1 MRFSTF
7 KGAKM
12 RFLRVIYVGVLLLS
26 SLLGKGEFHL
36 HGSYDLDKDDK
47 VETLVLNSRLL
58 SAIWVEV
65 SNTSSLDTLW
75 SYSLLNGQKFS
86 DAEVV
91 DINADGYSDLI
102 LIPDLFASIGN
113 QGWLYIFLG
122 RAGGFSDTPIIVK
135 DFPLEVTTIRPSNL
149 TLVPG
154 GSPKLGIAFGAP
166 VRFGMLFDLE
176 ISDRDISFSNIKKL
190 SAPIINNGYGSV
202 YIGGFVSGASSYIAM
217 ISPEN
222 NKLKTAIFDV
232 GKNFSLVHSDL
243 MVLNDARYILGA
255 DLQSF
260 SSNSS
265 GKAGLLIPFGTDDVY
280 LLSVLNDNGL
290 LSKTSF
296 SGQGVFPIKDS
307 GNIIKILQSR
317 QDADIEESLPVISDY
332 LPSRLEKEVLSDP
345 RAPVQPEAEPLN
357 SIPMDYSRDVTSLP
371 PGESKIFNE
380 GSRQAKEKDNYSSLS
395 PTLGDFLESV
405 KDEIIEIKKSEDK
418 TSVPTVNIEMA
429 SVNWAD
435 EAGFTQLNL
444 GEYIPDEEKLDSTI
458 SPIPNKDEGIATFT
472 KEAQESLRP
481 KVVNSDT
488 SLYVSSRNKIDLYY
502 VLAMTPASDTRD
514 RYVFDGEAPF
524 GVSVNQIPPSGDAT
538 HYQHGVSANLANLER
553 GKTFDFAYSLR
564 DVRLDSITT
573 LTMVHD
579 MQTNVVFMSISPT
592 DDSLS
597 QSYQPE
603 SFDPQLFEF
612 PDYFFEG
619 FPTSLDMDFTNKL
632 IRFSFNEEQDST
644 YQGIYLSSTT
654 PSRPSQSLAVFMDD
668 GTLQAV
674 RGEVT
679 VRANGSKKVTTEFDL
694 VGKIE
699 PAVMFSRLIQEMF
712 PEELKV
718 KLLQGASLEEPL
730 FGPSGK
736 LPKITREPRLP
747 DAQPSQSEP
756 EIPIEPK
763 QSNVPAKDEKTDA
776 VKSNLPL
783 EVPSTQK
790 DELMPLVPV
799 LEKTLPDTVPLMADS
814 LKLEQA
820 KDVVFPNKK
829 LKEAKPE
836 ESQSEPLETIDLNK
850 NGAIK
855 GE

>member
-1 MRFSTF
+1 
-7 KGAKM
+7 M
-12 RFLRVIYVGVLLLS
+12 RFLRVIYVGVLILS
-26 SLLGKGEFHL
+26 SLLGKGDFHL
-36 HGSYDLDKDDK
+36 HGSYDFDNDDK
-47 VETLVLNSRLL
+47 VETLILNSSQS
-58 SAIWVEV
+58 SAIWVEI
-65 SNTSSLDTLW
+65 SKTSSLDTLW
-75 SYSLLNGQKFS
+75 SYNLIDGQKFS
-86 DAEVV
+86 DAELV
-91 DINADGYSDLI
+91 DINTDNFFDLI

-122 RAGGFSDTPIIVK
+122 RPGGFSDKPIIVK
-135 DFPLEVTTIRPSNL
+135 DFPLESSTIRPSNL
-149 TLVPG
+149 SLVPG
-154 GSPKLGIAFGAP
+154 GSPTLAIAFGAP
-166 VRFGMLFDLE
+166 ARYGILFDLQ
-176 ISDRDISFSNIKKL
+176 ISDGDVSLSNVKKL
-190 SAPIINNGYGSV
+190 SSPIIKNGYGSV
-202 YIGGFVSGASSYIAM
+202 YIGGFVSSATSYIAM
-217 ISPEN
+217 LSPEN
-222 NKLKTAIFDV
+222 NKLKTAVFEV
-232 GKNFSLVHSDL
+232 GKNFALVYSEL
-243 MVLNDARYILGA
+243 LELNDARYVLGA

-260 SSNSS
+260 SSNTSKTS
-265 GKAGLLIPFGTDDVY
+265 GLLIPFGTDDVY
-280 LLSVLNDNGL
+280 LLSIQDDGV
-290 LSKTSF
+290 SFSETSF
-296 SGQGVFPIKDS
+296 SGRGVFPIKDS
-307 GNIIKILQSR
+307 GNITKILKSR
-317 QDADIEESLPVISDY
+317 QGANIEGFLPAISDY
-332 LPSRLEKEVLSDP
+332 LPSRMGKKVLNDS
-345 RAPVQPEAEPLN
+345 REHLQSEMESLK
-357 SIPMDYSRDVTSLP
+357 SISIDYSIDVTRP
-371 PGESKIFNE
+371 PSGQSEIFNE
-380 GSRQAKEKDNYSSLS
+380 RNVDVKEKDNYSSLS

-405 KDEIIEIKKSEDK
+405 KGEIVETKKEKDK
-418 TSVPTVNIEMA
+418 TSVPTVNVEMA

-444 GEYIPDEEKLDSTI
+444 GEYISDEQQSDSII
-458 SPIPNKDEGIATFT
+458 SPVPNKDEGIAMFT
-472 KEAQESLRP
+472 KEAQESLRQKP
-481 KVVNSDT
+481 IEIDT
-488 SLYVSSRNKIDLYY
+488 TMFVSSRNKIDLYY

-632 IRFSFNEEQDST
+632 IRFSFNEDQDST

-654 PSRPSQSLAVFMDD
+654 PSAPSQSLAVFMDD

-679 VRANGSKKVTTEFDL
+679 VRSNGSKKVTTEFDL
-694 VGKIE
+694 VGNIE

-712 PEELKV
+712 PEELKI

-763 QSNVPAKDEKTDA
+763 QSNVPEKNQEMETL
-776 VKSNLPL
+776 KLNSPL
-783 EVPSTQK
+783 EAPATQE
-790 DELMPLVPV
+790 DELTPPV
-799 LEKTLPDTVPLMADS
+799 LILDKTLPDTIPLETDS
-814 LKLEQA
+814 LKLEQ
-820 KDVVFPNKK
+820 
-829 LKEAKPE
+829 LKEVVAPTEELKDAKPE
-836 ESQSEPLETIDLNK
+836 ESQPGPLETIEQSK
-850 NGAIK
+850 SGAIK
-855 GE
+855 DE